1 MSREKAKAVIENLI
15 ERFTEHRKAYHLAE
29 YNEAKTRQD
38 FINPFFKA
46 LGWDVD
52 NENGMSEAY
61 REVIYEDKVVVR
73 GKAKAPDYGFRLMGQ
88 GKKRLFYVEAKK
100 PSVALKANKD
110 AAYQLRR
117 YGSSAQAPI
126 SILTNFEEFIV
137 YDCSK
142 VPNLNDNASVSRL
155 KHIGF
160 EDYLKEFDFIY
171 DTFSHEAVTKGRFD
185 TFVHSDANKK
195 GSQTLDKEFVQSLD
209 TWRKYLATSIAVN
222 NKNINDEEL
231 NFCVQLIID
240 RLIFLR
246 FCEDRS
252 VEPYGQ
258 LQSAASKGNAYA
270 NLFELF
276 EQADAK
282 YNSGLFDFQKDRLT
296 AKLKI
301 DNKVVK
307 NIVEDLYYPQCR
319 YEFSVMPVEVLGN
332 AYEQFLGKVIR
343 ILPSRGVKIE
353 EKPEVRKAGGVFY
366 TPQYIVE
373 YIVKNTVGKL
383 IDGKAPKEID
393 KLKIVDP
400 ACGSGSFLVG
410 AFEYLLNYHNNWY
423 HHNLSDKEK
432 KKGDIVTPDGKLTTH
447 EKKRILINNIYGVDL
462 DANAVEVSKLSLLL
476 KCMEGET
483 EASIKQ
489 QVTMFHERVL
499 PDLDHNIKDGN
510 SLIDRASELEFDSD
524 IKIKPFDWK
533 KRFPQVFKQNGF
545 DAVIGNPPYLRMQG
559 LQETQPASIEYY
571 KSNYQAAQSG
581 NFDLYVLFDER
592 GYGLLNENGVLGF
605 IQPHKF
611 FQADFGEGIRN
622 LLSKEKALVEI
633 VNFGSQQ
640 VFEDAT
646 TYTCLLFL
654 SKKKQKD
661 ITVSIV
667 DDLSCFAFDNKISDV
682 FSTEQP
688 KVGSKWNFI
697 SEVKQSLFDKL
708 YKQPKTLADITRKIF
723 VGLQTSADKIYVL
736 ETVKEKSKTVVA
748 HSKSLDAEI
757 EIEKGFVKP
766 FLMGKDVKRYEP
778 LSPRNYVIFP
788 YQISNG
794 QAKLMSEQY
803 IKTNFPLGWKYIV
816 AHKKELEGRENNKM
830 KGDGFYAYI
839 YPKNL
844 AEFDTVKIS
853 TPEIAI
859 KPQLTIDTKG
869 TCYHTTKVYSFA
881 FKKGLKESE
890 KYFLGLLNSPI
901 LWYFL
906 SSTGYVLRGGYFT
919 FKTEYL
925 KPFPVKLIDFTSK
938 SEVLKHD
945 KIVAMVEKILKL
957 KQECVEEKAASK
969 IELINQTV
977 SQCEEDINKCLYE
990 LYDLTTAEIKIVEGG
1005 ENE

>member
-1 MSREKAKAVIENLI
+1 MTRDQAKIAIQKLI
-15 ERFTEHRKAYHLAE
+15 ERFAEHRKAYHAAD

-126 SILTNFEEFIV
+126 SILTNFEDFFV

-142 VPNLNDNASVSRL
+142 VPNLSDSASVSRL
-155 KHIGF
+155 KHIHF
-160 EDYLKEFDFIY
+160 EDYVKEFDFIY

-185 TFVHSDANKK
+185 KFVQSDANKK

-209 TWRKYLATSIAVN
+209 TWRNYLATSIAIN
-222 NKNINDEEL
+222 NKKINDEEL

-258 LQSAASKGNAYA
+258 LQSAASKGNAYN

-282 YNSGLFDFQKDRLT
+282 YNSGLFDFEKDKLT
-296 AKLKI
+296 ATLKI

-307 NIVEDLYYPQCR
+307 NIVEDLYFPQCR

-366 TPQYIVE
+366 TPQYIVD

-393 KLKIVDP
+393 KIKIVDP

-410 AFEYLLNYHNNWY
+410 AFEYLLHYHTDWY
-423 HHNLSDKEK
+423 HHNLSEKEK
-432 KKGDIVTPDGKLTTH
+432 KKGDIITPDGKLTTH

-499 PDLDHNIKDGN
+499 PDLDNNIKDGN
-510 SLIDRASELEFDSD
+510 SLIDVDFYDEQIDLGYEK
-524 IKIKPFDWK
+524 KIKPFSWK
-533 KRFPQVFKQNGF
+533 KSFPEVFKQGGF
-545 DAVIGNPPYLRMQG
+545 DVVVGNPPYIPI
-559 LQETQPASIEYY
+559 EIFSDEEKEYY
-571 KSNYQAAQSG
+571 KKNYSE
-581 NFDLYVLFDER
+581 LTRKYESSVLFILKSFKLINDN
-592 GYGLLNENGVLGF
+592 GLVGF
-605 IQPHKF
+605 ISTQTW
-611 FQADFGEGIRN
+611 QTGENYIEFRKRLFKNHGVKEIINLPFNIFKDAYVDTGIFIFAKN
-622 LLSKEKALVEI
+622 VVDSYSYYAYNKKDVLSKIDLLP
-633 VNFGSQQ
+633 
-640 VFEDAT
+640 FET
-646 TYTCLLFL
+646 
-654 SKKKQKD
+654 
-661 ITVSIV
+661 I
-667 DDLSCFAFDNKISDV
+667 
-682 FSTEQP
+682 
-688 KVGSKWNFI
+688 
-697 SEVKQSLFDKL
+697 
-708 YKQPKTLADITRKIF
+708 
-723 VGLQTSADKIYVL
+723 
-736 ETVKEKSKTVVA
+736 
-748 HSKSLDAEI
+748 KSLDIKAPDFKLVLNNTTSNVI
-757 EIEKGFVKP
+757 SKLSPEKYVSLGDITISTQGLSASCFPPAKNSKNKWAIP
-766 FLMGKDVKRYEP
+766 YINATVKRY
-778 LSPRNYVIFP
+778 SFT
-788 YQISNG
+788 
-794 QAKLMSEQY
+794 KEQQHTTDLEAHQSLLKFY
-803 IKTNFPLGWKYIV
+803 IKK
-816 AHKKELEGRENNKM
+816 
-830 KGDGFYAYI
+830 
-839 YPKNL
+839 
-844 AEFDTVKIS
+844 
-853 TPEIAI
+853 
-859 KPQLTIDTKG
+859 
-869 TCYHTTKVYSFA
+869 
-881 FKKGLKESE
+881 
-890 KYFLGLLNSPI
+890 
-901 LWYFL
+901 
-906 SSTGYVLRGGYFT
+906 
-919 FKTEYL
+919 
-925 KPFPVKLIDFTSK
+925 
-938 SEVLKHD
+938 
-945 KIVAMVEKILKL
+945 EKILIRRIINRQDRLDATFFEQAGVFKKDLNPFIITNENYNTKFILGLINSKL
-957 KQECVEEKAASK
+957 FSWIYIHTSSIATKDDFRQTTLSELRKLPIRKIENANTETKAMYNEIIKFVDLLLSLNEEIKISK
-969 IELINQTV
+969 IQSNTDQIKQRIDH
-977 SQCEEDINKCLYE
+977 CEQKIDTLVYKLYE
-990 LYDLTTAEIKIVEGG
+990 LTPEEINIVEGV

>member
-1 MSREKAKAVIENLI
+1 MTRDQAKIAIQKLI
-15 ERFTEHRKAYHLAE
+15 ERFAEHRKAYHAAD

-126 SILTNFEEFIV
+126 SILTNFEDFFV

-142 VPNLNDNASVSRL
+142 VPNLSDSASVSRL
-155 KHIGF
+155 KHIHF
-160 EDYLKEFDFIY
+160 EDYVKEFDFIY

-185 TFVHSDANKK
+185 KFVQSDANKK

-209 TWRKYLATSIAVN
+209 TWRKYLATSIAIN
-222 NKNINDEEL
+222 NKKINDEEL

-258 LQSAASKGNAYA
+258 LQSAASKGNAYN

-282 YNSGLFDFQKDRLT
+282 YNSGLFDFEKDKLT
-296 AKLKI
+296 ATLKI

-307 NIVEDLYYPQCR
+307 NIVEDLYFPQCR

-366 TPQYIVE
+366 TPQYIVD

-393 KLKIVDP
+393 KIKIVDP

-410 AFEYLLNYHNNWY
+410 AFEYLLNYHSDWY
-423 HHNLSDKEK
+423 YHNLSEKEK
-432 KKGDIVTPDGKLTTH
+432 KKGDIITPDGKLTTH
-447 EKKRILINNIYGVDL
+447 EKKRILINNIYGVDI

-499 PDLDHNIKDGN
+499 PDLDNNLRDGN
-510 SLIDRASELEFDSD
+510 SLIDVDFYDEQIELGFER
-524 IKIKPFDWK
+524 KIKPFSWK
-533 KRFPQVFKQNGF
+533 KNFPEVFKQGGF
-545 DAVIGNPPYLRMQG
+545 DVVIGNPPYVLGR
-559 LQETQPASIEYY
+559 ETFDDSIKKYISTKY
-571 KSNYQAAQSG
+571 KSYG
-581 NFDLYVLFDER
+581 GKYDLYVFFCER
-592 GYGLLNENGVLGF
+592 ALTLLKENGKFSFIIPNTILVNENATNIRQIILTEYTLETIRVFNYRVFEAAQVETVILVVNNKKSDNSSVINIEGDTITKINKGKFLSNRTYKFNVASDDLTEGLLENLESKSIKFGDITDICIGIQLG
-605 IQPHKF
+605 
-611 FQADFGEGIRN
+611 
-622 LLSKEKALVEI
+622 
-633 VNFGSQQ
+633 GSHGKSTKQ
-640 VFEDAT
+640 D
-646 TYTCLLFL
+646 FL
-654 SKKKQKD
+654 SEKSKDKTWKPVLDGKD
-661 ITVSIV
+661 INTYK
-667 DDLSCFAFDNKISDV
+667 L
-682 FSTEQP
+682 
-688 KVGSKWNFI
+688 KW
-697 SEVKQSLFDKL
+697 
-708 YKQPKTLADITRKIF
+708 R
-723 VGLQTSADKIYVL
+723 KIYVRYGDWLHRKRDERYFLNPKILIRQIGKVPVATYDEGKYYTLNTLYNVISTSDYSLKFLLAVINSKIGVWFWLKRNSDFKTLFPKIKKSEIECVPVFKIDRTNSTHRKSYEEIIHKVTLILDLYNEL
-736 ETVKEKSKTVVA
+736 EESRLQSKTDLIKQQIERA
-748 HSKSLDAEI
+748 QENIDQLFYSL
-757 EIEKGFVKP
+757 
-766 FLMGKDVKRYEP
+766 Y
-778 LSPRNYVIFP
+778 
-788 YQISNG
+788 
-794 QAKLMSEQY
+794 KL
-803 IKTNFPLGWKYIV
+803 
-816 AHKKELEGRENNKM
+816 
-830 KGDGFYAYI
+830 
-839 YPKNL
+839 
-844 AEFDTVKIS
+844 
-853 TPEIAI
+853 TPE
-859 KPQLTIDTKG
+859 
-869 TCYHTTKVYSFA
+869 
-881 FKKGLKESE
+881 
-890 KYFLGLLNSPI
+890 
-901 LWYFL
+901 
-906 SSTGYVLRGGYFT
+906 
-919 FKTEYL
+919 
-925 KPFPVKLIDFTSK
+925 
-938 SEVLKHD
+938 
-945 KIVAMVEKILKL
+945 
-957 KQECVEEKAASK
+957 
-969 IELINQTV
+969 
-977 SQCEEDINKCLYE
+977 
-990 LYDLTTAEIKIVEGG
+990 EIKIVEGG
-1005 ENE
+1005 SDE

>member
-1 MSREKAKAVIENLI
+1 MTRDQAKIAIQKLI
-15 ERFTEHRKAYHLAE
+15 ERFAEHRKAYHAAD

-126 SILTNFEEFIV
+126 SILTNFEDFFV

-142 VPNLNDNASVSRL
+142 VPNLSDSASVSRL
-155 KHIGF
+155 KHIHF
-160 EDYLKEFDFIY
+160 EDYVKEFDFIY

-185 TFVHSDANKK
+185 KFVQSDANKK

-209 TWRKYLATSIAVN
+209 TWRKYLATSIAIN
-222 NKNINDEEL
+222 NKKINDEEL

-258 LQSAASKGNAYA
+258 LQSAASKGNAYN

-282 YNSGLFDFQKDRLT
+282 YNSGLFDFEKDKLT
-296 AKLKI
+296 ATLKI

-307 NIVEDLYYPQCR
+307 NIVEDLYFPQCR

-366 TPQYIVE
+366 TPQYIVD

-393 KLKIVDP
+393 KIKIVDP

-410 AFEYLLNYHNNWY
+410 AFEYLLNYHSDWY
-423 HHNLSDKEK
+423 YHNLSEKEK
-432 KKGDIVTPDGKLTTH
+432 KKGDIITPDGKLTTH

-499 PDLDHNIKDGN
+499 PDLDNNIKDGN
-510 SLIDRASELEFDSD
+510 SLIDVDFYDEQIDLGYE
-524 IKIKPFDWK
+524 KKTKPFSWK
-533 KRFPQVFKQNGF
+533 KSFPEVFKQSGF
-545 DAVIGNPPYLRMQG
+545 DVVVGNPPYGAEFNDEHKTYLLKKFNNQNYQLDSYLIFLEQSIKLLLKENGIFGMIIPNPWITNLLQKSLRKFVFENSSVKEIVHFKDPVFVDATVDTEIILLSKTKPIENTIKITLVEKG
-559 LQETQPASIEYY
+559 KNLLLDKNIEYY
-571 KSNYQAAQSG
+571 HDQQNWINEEGESINIFLKSNQRE
-581 NFDLYVLFDER
+581 LF
-592 GYGLLNENGVLGF
+592 
-605 IQPHKF
+605 
-611 FQADFGEGIRN
+611 
-622 LLSKEKALVEI
+622 
-633 VNFGSQQ
+633 
-640 VFEDAT
+640 
-646 TYTCLLFL
+646 
-654 SKKKQKD
+654 
-661 ITVSIV
+661 
-667 DDLSCFAFDNKISDV
+667 NKI
-682 FSTEQP
+682 QR
-688 KVGSKWNFI
+688 NC
-697 SEVKQSLFDKL
+697 QSLEYYCEINVGIKPYQVGKGTPKQTRSTVDNRTFDSDEKL
-708 YKQPKTLADITRKIF
+708 DKSYRKILR
-723 VGLQTSADKIYVL
+723 GSDINRYILNP
-736 ETVKEKSKTVVA
+736 VKEKYIKYGIWLAEPRPAANFDSPIKIFMRQTGDSLIATLDEEKHLCLNNMHVIVPKKEYLSYSKFLLGILN
-748 HSKSLDAEI
+748 SKLLNWYYQVLNP
-757 EIEKGFVKP
+757 EKGEALAEVK
-766 FLMGKDVKRYEP
+766 KSHV
-778 LSPRNYVIFP
+778 
-788 YQISNG
+788 
-794 QAKLMSEQY
+794 AKLPIRFNNENYKKEIQEITKNVDSLIQ
-803 IKTNFPLGWKYIV
+803 L
-816 AHKKELEGRENNKM
+816 KKELISVSFQNK
-830 KGDGFYAYI
+830 
-839 YPKNL
+839 
-844 AEFDTVKIS
+844 
-853 TPEIAI
+853 
-859 KPQLTIDTKG
+859 
-869 TCYHTTKVYSFA
+869 
-881 FKKGLKESE
+881 
-890 KYFLGLLNSPI
+890 
-901 LWYFL
+901 
-906 SSTGYVLRGGYFT
+906 
-919 FKTEYL
+919 
-925 KPFPVKLIDFTSK
+925 VKLIEQK
-938 SEVLKHD
+938 IEHNED
-945 KIVAMVEKILKL
+945 KINNLVYK
-957 KQECVEEKAASK
+957 
-969 IELINQTV
+969 
-977 SQCEEDINKCLYE
+977 LYE
-990 LYDLTTAEIKIVEGG
+990 LTPEEINIVEGVG
-1005 ENE
+1005 NE

>member
-1 MSREKAKAVIENLI
+1 MTRDQAKASIEKLI
-15 ERFTEHRKAYHLAE
+15 ERFAEHRKAYHAAD

-126 SILTNFEEFIV
+126 SILTNFEDFFV

-142 VPNLNDNASVSRL
+142 VPNQNDNASVSRL
-155 KHIGF
+155 KHIHF
-160 EDYLKEFDFIY
+160 EDYIAEFDFIY

-185 TFVHSDANKK
+185 KFVQSDANKK

-222 NKNINDEEL
+222 NKKINDEEL

-258 LQSAASKGNAYA
+258 LQSAASKGNAYS

-282 YNSGLFDFQKDRLT
+282 YNSGLFDFQKDQLT

-307 NIVEDLYYPQCR
+307 NIVEDLYFPQCR

-343 ILPSRGVKIE
+343 ITPARGVKIE

-366 TPQYIVE
+366 TPQYIVD

-383 IDGKAPKEID
+383 IDEKAPKEID
-393 KLKIVDP
+393 KIKIFDP

-410 AFEYLLNYHNNWY
+410 AFEYLLNYHNDWY
-423 HHNLSDKEK
+423 HRNLSDKEK
-432 KKGDIVTPDGKLTTH
+432 KKGDIITPDGKLTTH
-447 EKKRILINNIYGVDL
+447 EKKRILINNIFGVDL

-499 PDLDHNIKDGN
+499 PDLDNNIKDGN
-510 SLIDRASELEFDSD
+510 SLIDVDFYDEKIDLGYEK
-524 IKIKPFDWK
+524 KIKPFSWK
-533 KRFPQVFKQNGF
+533 KGFPEIFKQGGF
-545 DAVIGNPPYLRMQG
+545 DVVVGNPPYSLIGSDRKPEQDYFNSGKYELNAYKINTYILFLEKGLKLLKNNKNALGYIIPKSLVFNTYFDTTRQKLLRNYTIPKLVEIRDKVFVDAEVG
-559 LQETQPASIEYY
+559 DSLLFFGERSENPLQNSLHYY
-571 KSNYQAAQSG
+571 KVDNVYPEFKLVTSFETKQ
-581 NFDLYVLFDER
+581 EI
-592 GYGLLNENGVLGF
+592 LLNEHEGRFFPSGIKFRIPTEPLTFYCDVFNGLNPGNV
-605 IQPHKF
+605 K
-611 FQADFGEGIRN
+611 DV
-622 LLSKEKALVEI
+622 LLSK
-633 VNFGSQQ
+633 
-640 VFEDAT
+640 D
-646 TYTCLLFL
+646 
-654 SKKKQKD
+654 KK
-661 ITVSIV
+661 T
-667 DDLSCFAFDNKISDV
+667 NKH
-682 FSTEQP
+682 
-688 KVGSKWNFI
+688 KKM
-697 SEVKQSLFDKL
+697 
-708 YKQPKTLADITRKIF
+708 
-723 VGLQTSADKIYVL
+723 
-736 ETVKEKSKTVVA
+736 VA
-748 HSKSLDAEI
+748 
-757 EIEKGFVKP
+757 
-766 FLMGKDVKRYEP
+766 GKDVQRYY
-778 LSPRNYVIFP
+778 LSWSGTWVNYDP
-788 YQISNG
+788 TLKN
-794 QAKLMSEQY
+794 KLTTAH
-803 IKTNFPLGWKYIV
+803 IKSKKGMTAQNKVDFALRDEDIYLGEKIIVRKTSDHIV
-816 AHKKELEGRENNKM
+816 ATYDSDEFYYDSLSYGIKSNKK
-830 KGDGFYAYI
+830 
-839 YPKNL
+839 
-844 AEFDTVKIS
+844 AEVSLFFV
-853 TPEIAI
+853 
-859 KPQLTIDTKG
+859 
-869 TCYHTTKVYSFA
+869 
-881 FKKGLKESE
+881 
-890 KYFLGLLNSPI
+890 LGLLNSK
-901 LWYFL
+901 LLNYLHEGLADNKEKVFAKVLATNL
-906 SSTGYVLRGGYFT
+906 SKL
-919 FKTEYL
+919 
-925 KPFPVKLIDFTSK
+925 PFPKIDLKDKVQNKTYSSVTKNVETILSLQAELKKEKLPNNI
-938 SEVLKHD
+938 EQ
-945 KIVAMVEKILKL
+945 I
-957 KQECVEEKAASK
+957 KQR
-969 IELINQTV
+969 IEL
-977 SQCEEDINKCLYE
+977 CEENIDALVYE
-990 LYDLTTAEIKIVEGG
+990 LYKLTTDEIKVVEGG
-1005 ENE
+1005 SNE